1 MESCRLKLKYGRD
14 SIPLSYNMP
23 AVEMHVKNEEEKQ
36 MLEYALLICDVK
48 NKYLLDRNVSDEFLV
63 SHIRGEYQYLSATYQ
78 TKNWNFNTGYT
89 KLNGS
94 VYPLRGQMNG
104 ANPDLEFTL
113 LEEPGDS
120 DEQCNSL
127 SNGFKIYVQHPADMP
142 QSSLYYY
149 AAIPGQVTSL
159 ALKFSILNTSS
170 SLQNYDHD
178 QRQCYFTW
186 DRPLDYFK
194 IYTPSNCWLECLS
207 KFTYKRC
214 SCVWFH
220 MPHKNSSE
228 LCTAQK
234 RACVTKAHDELA
246 SGSADE
252 EMGETCNCLPSCTSV
267 QYDAEILKTTFDF
280 KKDFIANKRSYN
292 KSKGTQDFRFLDKY
306 NFSKVE
312 MYFKEPRF
320 VSMRR
325 SELFGLTDFLAN
337 CGGLLGLFLG
347 FSFLSLIE
355 IFYFCTLS
363 SNPDE
368 EIKPPPQF
376 DSDDSSDAPS
386 LNSSLE
392 PSQTDDLQGIKVVVH
407 TAIYWS
413 CSHRL
418 ETGVTGDLGM
428 VGKMKQ
434 QRRKRQKLLIIDLFL
449 DFAKN
454 TTLHG
459 LRYITQGVTIAEKIF
474 WIITFLISLG
484 ICFWSIEQV
493 WYKWRHSPVIVSF
506 NERMIPVDEIPF
518 PSVTICPQWKCK
530 SSEYN
535 YHKQY
540 NKFYPSIF
548 SWEDEPNITN
558 TDIDEKQMLEDA
570 TLICD
575 PYQRHLLNRSVSDK
589 SLVDHIRQAGQRSR
603 KTDPKC
609 VESNWSMKEL
619 LKGDLPLALKRKLVY
634 GNDKNRDLIKF
645 LSLQAEYKYHDA
657 SEETK
662 DWNFTS
668 GYSSNDSVYPFR
680 GQENG
685 EKPDLIMVLLQN
697 SSDTDEQCNNI
708 ANGFKIYIQHPAD
721 MPQSS
726 LYYYAVIPGQVTSLA
741 LKFNIINTSS
751 SLENYEYEQRQCYFP
766 EDHPLDYFK
775 IYTPSNCRLECLS
788 KYTYK
793 KCGCVRFH
801 MPHNNSFELCPAMKR
816 ACVREAI
823 GAPVRVDASLG
834 AVRVTDFLANCGGLL
849 GLFLGFSFLSLVEIF
864 YFCTLRLELPECAE
878 VEDLDEAEEGE
889 AEEEPEQPAA
899 VGQEVL
905 TNSDWIER
913 LASLVIA
920 VTLTHTDSLR
930 PSAFALARLGSDRQ
944 GYYETRKALFN
955 SPYKFTPLLSSTVTL
970 MVVVLLDN
978 STGSANCGCRVRRI
992 IPAPAHRLRPR
1003 RTRDS

>member
-1 MESCRLKLKYGRD
+1 MEVDTGVPGDFGMVCKMKKQRRKRQKLLIIDLFLDFAKNTTLHGLRYITEVGLSVVEKIFWAITFLISLGLCLWLIEKVWYKWQYSPVIVSFNERMISVNEIPFPSVTICPQWKCMLSKYKYEEQYKKF
-14 SIPLSYNMP
+14 IPRYGKTIINN
-23 AVEMHVKNEEEKQ
+23 ENEEEKQ

-63 SHIRGEYQYLSATYQ
+63 SHIRGISPEVYDVFVKCKWRGKLQYCHHLFKEVLTHEGLCFNFNSLSFEDMFKNESIQQEYQYLSATYQ

-355 IFYFCTLS
+355 IFYFCTL
-363 SNPDE
+363 
-368 EIKPPPQF
+368 
-376 DSDDSSDAPS
+376 
-386 LNSSLE
+386 
-392 PSQTDDLQGIKVVVH
+392 
-407 TAIYWS
+407 
-413 CSHRL
+413 RL
-418 ETGVTGDLGM
+418 
-428 VGKMKQ
+428 
-434 QRRKRQKLLIIDLFL
+434 
-449 DFAKN
+449 
-454 TTLHG
+454 
-459 LRYITQGVTIAEKIF
+459 
-474 WIITFLISLG
+474 W
-484 ICFWSIEQV
+484 
-493 WYKWRHSPVIVSF
+493 
-506 NERMIPVDEIPF
+506 
-518 PSVTICPQWKCK
+518 
-530 SSEYN
+530 
-535 YHKQY
+535 
-540 NKFYPSIF
+540 
-548 SWEDEPNITN
+548 
-558 TDIDEKQMLEDA
+558 
-570 TLICD
+570 
-575 PYQRHLLNRSVSDK
+575 
-589 SLVDHIRQAGQRSR
+589 
-603 KTDPKC
+603 
-609 VESNWSMKEL
+609 
-619 LKGDLPLALKRKLVY
+619 
-634 GNDKNRDLIKF
+634 
-645 LSLQAEYKYHDA
+645 
-657 SEETK
+657 
-662 DWNFTS
+662 
-668 GYSSNDSVYPFR
+668 
-680 GQENG
+680 
-685 EKPDLIMVLLQN
+685 
-697 SSDTDEQCNNI
+697 
-708 ANGFKIYIQHPAD
+708 
-721 MPQSS
+721 
-726 LYYYAVIPGQVTSLA
+726 
-741 LKFNIINTSS
+741 
-751 SLENYEYEQRQCYFP
+751 
-766 EDHPLDYFK
+766 
-775 IYTPSNCRLECLS
+775 
-788 KYTYK
+788 
-793 KCGCVRFH
+793 
-801 MPHNNSFELCPAMKR
+801 
-816 ACVREAI
+816 
-823 GAPVRVDASLG
+823 
-834 AVRVTDFLANCGGLL
+834 
-849 GLFLGFSFLSLVEIF
+849 
-864 YFCTLRLELPECAE
+864 CTLKK
-878 VEDLDEAEEGE
+878 DIK
-889 AEEEPEQPAA
+889 
-899 VGQEVL
+899 
-905 TNSDWIER
+905 IEKKKYR
-913 LASLVIA
+913 ESM
-920 VTLTHTDSLR
+920 
-930 PSAFALARLGSDRQ
+930 
-944 GYYETRKALFN
+944 
-955 SPYKFTPLLSSTVTL
+955 YK
-970 MVVVLLDN
+970 
-978 STGSANCGCRVRRI
+978 R
-992 IPAPAHRLRPR
+992 
-1003 RTRDS
+1003 